1 MDDKPSTKY
10 LEDKDSFNAIIDRM
24 DIQWKDTYK
33 EYKALSMESA
43 FPGRKMIVYTLNR
56 GVPTDVMTIV
66 FGSMV
71 ATPEDGPMVD
81 VSGGGWSTVLTVS
94 PMKWRDRDFFLHMPQ
109 NFIFKWK
116 GKYSPNGAIQF
127 APHYAVL
134 MKTKSAEHLQI
145 EGHTYCVALN
155 RFKERFPEIPI
166 RY

>member
-24 DIQWKDTYK
+24 DIQWKATYK
-33 EYKALSMESA
+33 EYKAMALESA
-43 FPGRKMIVYTLNR
+43 FPGRKMIVYTLR
-56 GVPTDVMTIV
+56 KGVPTDVMTIV

-71 ATPEDGPMVD
+71 VTPEDGPMVD

-94 PMKWRDRDFFLHMPQ
+94 PTKWRDRDLFLHMPQ

-116 GKYSPNGAIQF
+116 GKNVGNWAIQF

-145 EGHTYCVALN
+145 ESHTYCTTLN
-155 RFKERFPEIPI
+155 RFRERFPQVPL
-166 RY
+166 RH